1 MNNCLV
7 NSLDQFLDI
16 IVDICDTSSMLD
28 IDEAS
33 NNIEHQ
39 LKEIIKNALNSPQP
53 DQQINL
59 LKQALNV
66 FYDNPSDDY
75 GGYLSEM
82 YPRGYAISL
91 FNMNYNENLATPSP
105 ISSTFEERA
114 AASRKIRQKN
124 FLDSKFKGSPNAKL
138 YFKRSILNDMVE
150 TFLVSRSEENPRYF
164 TSQQEMNE
172 NVRIYKQKLL
182 DRVFEYFD
190 KDIFL
195 KDKVKDLP
203 RTMYKDGVY
212 TGVIEKIKEII
223 DSRLKPENFL
233 GNVKTLEDFYQDY
246 RDQNNVLQVKAER
259 FLNAY
264 NAWVTLQN
272 FDTIVKDS
280 VGTIIKVNDQDLDG
294 HTGDLTKYE
303 IKGRATNMWN
313 NWTTSDDIADMS
325 EVISDVTQA
334 LINTSRMYK
343 WGSSE
348 AFSDRYVSFND
359 FNYVIGFIKKHAFDP
374 ISQTIV
380 IKNLEGVKNLSLYT
394 KRILSE
400 IVVWNSQNGIMARNE
415 DGSYSNYPQEA
426 TWKSLISRINENPQ
440 RYLHAIFDILCNT
453 NILDSYHVNDYTKN
467 LIWSFNKEL
476 FGGDGNPRSLYYLHT
491 ITKSDDVYQII
502 TQVAAS
508 TFPEEYLQYY
518 EKSDGTINTRLLQD
532 YAVDNIKNTLYQD
545 IQQTAATLTKDQ
557 FEKFG
562 VKYFPRQD
570 QPQYLDY
577 VEIEI
582 PISDQ
587 LTFNIQATSNS
598 VTFNKDYSLEELDLI
613 WKNNKVQ
620 NLFKYVLGL
629 NFEGDPDFKNAYLEI
644 VGNVNGA
651 IKDLGNLLGRVIFSS
666 VVNNE
671 FATMNLNTQTY
682 ASSLKTFL
690 INQYGKSVAEHY
702 EKQIASDTG
711 FIPILPIDT
720 KDALLGSLSMAK
732 AINQNLLSQ
741 AQSKTGEGTFLA
753 NYVLSRMRNF
763 YPNQIEMQCKKRNS
777 AVKDLTFVINENGLF
792 EGILTKR
799 ELKTLN
805 SNQQS
810 TKFSDE
816 QSFQLAFVDD
826 FVSGFILN
834 PDGTTYLKN
843 GHVSFLPTVNSDK
856 PQIDGLLVNL
866 YAKSKIKNPDGTYKT
881 YIELN
886 DIEIEQEME
895 LEFKPM
901 YENIIKNINRE
912 LTKVYNAIRDMNSK
926 LIAAGKPQFNLL
938 SIIPSGSVIMDNQAL
953 LNAINGA
960 FIDRTDLGKKP
971 KQRIT
976 QGLYK
981 LITWYNQTHTR
992 NPIMLSPHVHFV
1004 FDENGM
1010 LSSNKTLEALWGRF
1024 NPEMSNDMRVRLT
1037 ALYKN
1042 EPEYLEFLQRHNIT
1056 DPLHSNSFFKYQ
1068 DYKSI
1073 KDLLDMKFKII
1084 LRGSEDVVRPN
1095 SEIKFLKGEMEFTDE
1110 QKVQFP
1116 QLYELNKEMK
1126 NWVSEDGLMII
1137 AKDIIL
1143 NPETNTYREINITN
1157 EEQLKQATNIKIHP
1171 MLSKLNR
1178 LDYLCTQ
1185 QYTVSTVGSHYVH
1198 KGGGK
1203 AGSIIAEEAQRWLA
1217 SNKRNV
1223 AATSTVHLY
1232 QNKQLNGVPSVY
1244 NMAIVEDIREDLYT
1258 LMGDL
1263 YLEGHAPLDGGMFVN
1278 PWMTYLEN
1286 NSLAGESAGV
1296 DKKPFGTFYNELYAA
1311 GGIVKTAGFASTND
1325 RQRRQVAWQKL
1336 TRNMTS
1342 RKWVKEFADEN
1353 GNDIPEII
1361 DITRS
1366 DYLNQPIDYT
1376 QAIKGQKIMYKR
1388 QAHDNP
1394 NQLACYVLKEIKS
1407 LGNNKYQIIEQE
1419 INQYGVEI
1427 GDLITRKENINGVET
1442 DIITIDNNWDLYTKI
1457 FGGYNS
1463 LEIGSDNQLTWS
1475 ENSVKCMVHALN
1487 NVGYRKDTSA
1497 IKAEN
1502 EFQYDETTQKALS
1515 KHMDEI
1521 EMGLDQDDIW
1531 QPLKYSDIHYTPNIG
1546 AIKSLQFN
1554 VNPDGDI
1561 VMEEDVTLNFMT
1573 MRLAQLGIQLDK
1585 EHHADSAEVSM
1596 PTQII
1601 QALAN
1606 RSYTSEYAKEVYEA
1620 LATLTRQE
1628 TRAFLDGIKDII
1640 KYDESDDK
1648 STKLVEEVTNL
1659 ILENLLKQSGEENS
1673 VNAILKPLLEK
1684 AERGETISFVDD
1696 VKGKIPWSDP
1706 TIRGKLFSVL
1716 STTLTNIAV
1725 KMKFAGSLSV
1735 ICPAGRTE
1743 KLYGDRLFN
1752 SFTKIYD
1759 SENKSSRTDTNNVAL
1774 KKYQQS
1780 VKEGNEVDSDGNN
1793 MLVFDSI
1800 RDVIEFPEQE
1810 INESVEDYQQRIK
1823 DLSKRKRLSLVS
1835 NLKTQHNY
1843 IIEFEDGKEEIT
1855 INTPEDYFRV
1865 KNLILN
1871 GKKLN
1876 INLEE
1881 LITPVNY
1888 DDLVKKYELE
1898 YQDVVSNLQDED
1910 LISHVYNSLD
1920 YVTSKN
1926 SKYKLTYES
1935 IEKETGMTYSDLT
1948 KFPGSFVKE
1957 TNSKGININEFVHKI
1972 YEDLPENLKGF
1983 NTQDIRNIVLDA
1995 LMSVETRSGFTKY
2008 KQNALTKL
2016 AREKA
2021 DEEYSMYEQY
2031 INQNYKKSV
2040 EDYENYYNSIKNGN
2054 IPVVKIYENVEKG
2067 RVLSAY
2073 NVRFTDAN
2081 TDERFQI
2088 YDLDSVNLLFKLNN
2102 LHPKGVDGY
2111 SKFKELDSEQQQQ
2124 ILNQIFKSS
2133 AFDKNTIYT
2142 TISKTY
2148 TGLPLFDENFVEN
2161 LKINYFDQFNE
2172 IIDQLYK
2179 EAKPRV
2185 HNKMQDDLF
2194 KLSANYNKNDKSIY
2208 VNGHLINPVDIKS
2221 DAYELI
2227 MPKIYQTQFGLQEF
2241 DDLQEILRDKDFFV
2255 KRGLQRFQCKLDHTD
2270 YDYELKNFNGQHY
2283 YILDK
2288 SKGIPEHVSRQI
2300 HPIFTDKKKGKT
2312 YRVDSDG
2319 QIIYEMSSDKDAVC
2333 KIGDVQII
2341 VTDNPEFYIQN
2352 LNYNTLKVSPK
2363 RVTQE
2368 SYDNLVDFLQKSKRS
2383 NAKNYLKAIFN
2394 SKYNRNFTLEEF
2406 KDFNTKLDGI
2416 NYNNVKEVN
2425 VQEDD
2430 YKSVAQIC
2438 NIILKNGRELHT
2450 SFEES
2455 LNLIAGRIPAQSQ
2468 QSFMTQ
2474 RVVGFDNSDI
2484 NTAMVSTFQLF
2495 LQGSDLDID
2504 AVTLLGYEF
2513 DKNGKFVAWSPYFEI
2528 ESKEKLEASKN
2539 IPLPTGESKEII
2551 ANKDAP
2557 NNFFEVYD
2565 KYFGTLFKPIEL
2577 PTGDPKTKNGV
2588 IELQMDTSTPEGLKL
2603 LAEFLRDFNKHG
2615 INIQAE
2621 VVNDLVN
2628 TTDGTFFFKKDEQEN
2643 PIGEYNLFM
2652 RIKNGGSIGARP
2664 DQTYQMAQ
2672 QLLDFANEHNEYLNT
2687 ADEHLKD
2694 KMSKNYIVHYI
2705 YKTAESPCNQTEA
2718 MKSVDESTKA
2728 VKNEARRFAEES
2740 GVDTH
2745 APGRLTSKIKMV
2757 GEGQAGKDGVGI
2769 GAVGIKANSIT
2780 QFYISE
2786 LLNYGS
2792 DWDKSKILF
2801 RKPHL
2806 INGKEYRGF
2815 ANMYTS
2821 KDISQEEIDKFTD
2834 VMNVLNSLQSKD
2846 QITIDVA
2853 ETIASMLSIAV
2864 DNAKDLALAKI
2875 NSGPKL
2881 MGMYVYGL
2889 TLGIPIETLVSIM
2902 KSEQGMV
2909 LKEMTEGS
2917 QFNNDP
2923 TAFKILDVFDKLNGN
2938 ITGDLTRYSYTAR
2951 TNTGNAIKQDA
2962 NIRIDGKVIN
2972 YGSTLETLFAA
2983 IYPYYEK
2990 WYEKNKERL
2999 PRKSGKIP
3007 NKAKSLGGILTQT
3020 LKQREVFNY
3029 FIRQA
3034 SRNINQF
3041 AERIKQSNPKTGEY
3055 ENWIASMHQTI
3066 NYISDMSNKAQKF
3079 NSQIGK
3085 DLKVLAEG
3093 AEEMRVLGSIL
3104 GINKG
3109 LKPSQTEAESFIDNF
3124 ENLIFNR
3131 KLAMGETPTE
3141 SDRINF
3147 VKFMT
3152 SKKYQK
3158 TVIDKYEEVKHSVNI
3173 PHLLTKA
3180 PHFLGYLQTQMIPV
3194 VFSTITS
3201 INYRTLHKYRK
3212 NIHPYITNEPPV
3224 SIFKLFDVEG
3234 TKEKENILKGLENLV
3249 HHKLLTH
3256 WLYEGQYRFKIPKG
3270 FKYFT
3275 KKGETSSND
3284 NSEEIINLWTDEGL
3298 ATFKKYMEEVYIPS
3312 LQDNPELMMN
3322 NEFVKNLIKIS
3333 YNKTPVHQTVRT
3345 YSLQG
3350 DLMASKGRQAELN
3363 AKMFADFQK
3372 LVTIQFQPE
3381 LGVPSLADAFYI
3393 YSQYCY
3399 AGRKGKKSL
3408 MTLFDNEV
3416 SRSSLPK
3423 SFGNFIAKMDAEG
3436 SIECSKEELIAWCAP
3451 YGNQHLQS
3459 KYGYVTSSKTYGIS
3473 LKKKRNLETRLT
3485 EEEQDQQEENR
3496 ANAEDEGVRQVKPE
3510 KFGIYKQE
3518 YLSSQYDRLTKN
3530 HFLTPIVTDKAIQLP
3545 IDLLDFPTDM
3555 GVYID
3560 NGVITNIS
3568 FDEKLELIEDPN
3580 NPKQFIVNEQMR
3592 ELINKIK
3599 QTLIGIRIPYKTSLF
3614 SDNKQETDL
3623 GILRIMIDQLI
3634 NC

>member
-1 MNNCLV
+1 MDNCLV

-16 IVDICDTSSMLD
+16 IVDICDTSSELD

-33 NNIEHQ
+33 NSIEHQ
-39 LKEIIKNALNSPQP
+39 LKEVIKNALNSPEP
-53 DQQINL
+53 AQQINL

-66 FYDNPSDDY
+66 FYDNPNDDY

-91 FNMNYNENLATPSP
+91 FNTNYNENLAAPSP

-114 AASRKIRQKN
+114 AASRKLRQKN
-124 FLDSKFKGSPNAKL
+124 FLDSKFKGAPNAKL
-138 YFKRSILNDMVE
+138 YFKRSTLNDMVE
-150 TFLVSRSEENPRYF
+150 TFLVARSGENPRYF

-172 NVRIYKQKLL
+172 NVRAHKQKLL

-190 KDIFL
+190 KDPFL

-212 TGVIEKIKEII
+212 TGVIEKIKAVI
-223 DSRLKPENFL
+223 DGRLDPTTITSGK
-233 GNVKTLEDFYQDY
+233 VKSLEDFYQQY
-246 RDQNNVLQVKAER
+246 RDSNRGESVKAER

-303 IKGRATNMWN
+303 IKGRATNMWA
-313 NWTTSDDIADMS
+313 NWTNSDDIADMA

-359 FNYVIGFIKKHAFDP
+359 FNYVIGFIKKHAFDQT
-374 ISQTIV
+374 SQTIT
-380 IKNLEGVKNLSLYT
+380 IKDLEGFENLSLHT

-400 IVVWNSQNGIMARNE
+400 IVVWNSQNGVMARNE

-426 TWKSLISRINENPQ
+426 TWKALVSRINENPQ

-453 NILDSYHVNDYTKN
+453 NILDSYHVNDYSKN
-467 LIWSFNKEL
+467 LIWSFNKEI

-491 ITKSDDVYQII
+491 VTKSDEVYQII

-508 TFPEEYLQYY
+508 TFPEDYLQYY
-518 EKSDGTINTRLLQD
+518 EKSDGTISTRLLQD
-532 YAVDNIKNTLYQD
+532 YAVDGIKNMLYQD
-545 IQQTAATLTKDQ
+545 IQQTAATLTEDQ
-557 FEKFG
+557 FKKYG
-562 VKYFPRQD
+562 ISYFPRQD

-577 VEIEI
+577 IEI
-582 PISDQ
+582 NIPINDK
-587 LTFNIQATSNS
+587 LTFGIQATSSS

-620 NLFKYVLGL
+620 NLFKNILGL
-629 NFEGDPDFKNAYLEI
+629 NFEGDPDFKNAYLET
-644 VGNVNGA
+644 VGDVNGA
-651 IKDLGNLLGRVIFSS
+651 IKDLGNLLGRVVFSS

-671 FATMNLNTQTY
+671 FATMDKNTQTY
-682 ASSLKTFL
+682 ASSLKNFL
-690 INQYGKSVAEHY
+690 INQYGKSIAEHY
-702 EKQIASDTG
+702 EKQIDYDTG
-711 FIPILPIDT
+711 FIPILPVDT

-741 AQSKTGEGTFLA
+741 AQSKTGEGTSLA
-753 NYVLSRMRNF
+753 NYTLSRMRNF
-763 YPNQIEMQCKKRNS
+763 YQNQIEMQCKKRAS
-777 AVKDLTFVINENGLF
+777 AVKDLTFVVNENGLF
-792 EGILTKR
+792 EGILSRR

-805 SNQQS
+805 GNQQS

-816 QSFQLAFVDD
+816 QSFQLAFVND

-834 PDGTTYLKN
+834 PEGTTYLKN
-843 GHVSFLPTVNSDK
+843 GRVSFLPTVNSDK
-856 PQIDGLLVNL
+856 TQIDGLLVNL
-866 YAKSKIKNPDGTYKT
+866 YAKSKIQNPDGTYKT
-881 YIELN
+881 YIELT
-886 DIEIEQEME
+886 DAEIEQEMQ

-901 YENIIKNINRE
+901 YENIIKNINGE
-912 LTKVYNAIRDMNSK
+912 LTKVYNAIRDMNSR
-926 LIAAGKPQFNLL
+926 LIAQEKSPFKLAAIVPTGN
-938 SIIPSGSVIMDNQAL
+938 VILDNQAL
-953 LNAINGA
+953 LDTINEA
-960 FIDRTDLGKKP
+960 FADRADLGKKP

-976 QGLYK
+976 QGLHK

-1004 FDENGM
+1004 FDADGK

-1024 NPEMSNDMRVRLT
+1024 NPEMSDDVRSRLN
-1037 ALYKN
+1037 ALYEN
-1042 EPEYLEFLQRHNIT
+1042 EPEYLEFLQRHGIS

-1068 DYKSI
+1068 EYKSI
-1073 KDLLDMKFKII
+1073 KDLLDMKFKVL
-1084 LRGSEDVVRPN
+1084 LRGSDEVVR
-1095 SEIKFLKGEMEFTDE
+1095 SKQAEIKFLKGEMEFTEE
-1110 QKVQFP
+1110 QKIQYP
-1116 QLYELNKEMK
+1116 QLYALNEEMK
-1126 NWVSEDGLMII
+1126 NWVSKDGLMII
-1137 AKDIIL
+1137 AKGMIL
-1143 NPETNTYREINITN
+1143 NPRTNTYQEINITN
-1157 EEQLKQATNIKIHP
+1157 EQQLKQATNIRLHP

-1198 KGGGK
+1198 KGGAG

-1296 DKKPFGTFYNELYAA
+1296 DKKPFGTFYSELYAA

-1342 RKWVKEFADEN
+1342 RRWVKEFADEN

-1361 DITRS
+1361 DITKN
-1366 DYLNQPIDYT
+1366 YFNQPIDYT

-1394 NQLACYVLKEIKS
+1394 NQLASYVLKEIKS

-1419 INQYGVEI
+1419 VDQYGVEI
-1427 GDLITRKENINGVET
+1427 GDVITRKEIVNGVET
-1442 DIITIDNNWDLYTKI
+1442 DVITIDNNWDLYTKV

-1463 LEIGSDNQLTWS
+1463 LEIGANNQLTWS
-1475 ENSVKCMVHALN
+1475 ENSVKCMVYALN

-1502 EFQYDETTQKALS
+1502 EFQYDTETQEALS
-1515 KHMDEI
+1515 KHMDEMT
-1521 EMGLDQDDIW
+1521 MGLDQDDIW

-1585 EHHADSAEVSM
+1585 EHHADAAEVSM

-1606 RSYTSEYAKEVYEA
+1606 RSYTPEYAKEVYNA
-1620 LATLTRQE
+1620 LAILTRQE
-1628 TRAFLDGIKDII
+1628 TRSFLEGVQDII
-1640 KYDESDDK
+1640 KDAKSD
-1648 STKLVEEVTNL
+1648 KLVEEVTNL
-1659 ILENLLKQSGEENS
+1659 ILENLIKQSGEENS

-1684 AERGETISFVDD
+1684 AEKGETISFVDD
-1696 VKGKIPWSDP
+1696 IKGKIPWSDP
-1706 TIRGKLFSVL
+1706 TIRGKLFSTL

-1743 KLYGDRLFN
+1743 KLHGDRLFS

-1759 SENKSSRTDTNNVAL
+1759 DNAKTSRTDTSDVSL
-1774 KKYQQS
+1774 KKYQES
-1780 VKEGNEVDSDGNN
+1780 VKAGNEFDSDGNN
-1793 MLVFDSI
+1793 MLLFNLK
-1800 RDVIEFPEQE
+1800 RDLIEFPEQGS
-1810 INESVEDYQQRIK
+1810 NESVEDYQKLIR
-1823 DLSKRKRLSLVS
+1823 DLFSKKQLSLVS

-1843 IIEFEDGKEEIT
+1843 IIEFTDGSKENIT

-1865 KNLILN
+1865 KNLVLLGRKSEALSQLPKPISYQELF
-1871 GKKLN
+1871 KLFLTDTKGDMATASVLAQQQYAEYVN
-1876 INLEE
+1876 AIETTYKMSVQE
-1881 LITPVNY
+1881 YLIYYNDLAKQKVPVR
-1888 DDLVKKYELE
+1888 
-1898 YQDVVSNLQDED
+1898 S
-1910 LISHVYNSLD
+1910 
-1920 YVTSKN
+1920 
-1926 SKYKLTYES
+1926 
-1935 IEKETGMTYSDLT
+1935 
-1948 KFPGSFVKE
+1948 
-1957 TNSKGININEFVHKI
+1957 I
-1972 YEDLPENLKGF
+1972 YEDV
-1983 NTQDIRNIVLDA
+1983 Q
-1995 LMSVETRSGFTKY
+1995 
-2008 KQNALTKL
+2008 
-2016 AREKA
+2016 
-2021 DEEYSMYEQY
+2021 
-2031 INQNYKKSV
+2031 
-2040 EDYENYYNSIKNGN
+2040 
-2054 IPVVKIYENVEKG
+2054 KG

-2073 NVRFTDAN
+2073 NVRFTDIN
-2081 TDERFQI
+2081 TEERFQL

-2102 LHPKGVDGY
+2102 LNPKGVQGY
-2111 SKFKELDSEQQQQ
+2111 PKFKELDSKQQQQ

-2133 AFDKNTIYT
+2133 AFDGQAVYESIQK
-2142 TISKTY
+2142 KY
-2148 TGLPLFDENFVEN
+2148 TGLPAFDMNFVEN
-2161 LKINYFDQFNE
+2161 LKRGYTGQFYD
-2172 IIDQLYK
+2172 IITELYK
-2179 EAKPRV
+2179 ETKPRAY
-2185 HNKMQDDLF
+2185 NKMQDDLF
-2194 KLSANYNKNDKSIY
+2194 KLSANYTKDDRQVF
-2208 VNGHLINPVDIKS
+2208 VNGHIINPVDIKS

-2255 KRGLQRFQCKLDHTD
+2255 KRGLQRFACKLSHTD

-2288 SKGIPEHVSRQI
+2288 SKGIPEHIARHI
-2300 HPIFTDKKKGKT
+2300 HPIFTEKKKGKT

-2319 QIIYEMSSDKDAVC
+2319 QVIYEMSSGNDSVC
-2333 KIGDVQII
+2333 KLGDVQII
-2341 VTDNPEFYIQN
+2341 VTDNPLFYVQN
-2352 LNYNTLKVSPK
+2352 LNYNTLKVSPT

-2368 SYDNLVDFLQKSKRS
+2368 SYETLTGTLAQSKRTNS
-2383 NAKNYLKAIFN
+2383 KNFIKAITNPDGSYYDLKTFKEFN
-2394 SKYNRNFTLEEF
+2394 EKI
-2406 KDFNTKLDGI
+2406 DDI
-2416 NYNNVKEVN
+2416 NYSNVRFDPTNKP
-2425 VQEDD
+2425 DF
-2430 YKSVAQIC
+2430 KSVAQLC
-2438 NIILKNGRELHT
+2438 NLILQNGRELHT

-2528 ESKEKLEASKN
+2528 DSKEKLEASKN
-2539 IPLPTGESKEII
+2539 IPLPTGESKEIV
-2551 ANKDAP
+2551 ASKDAP

-2565 KYFGTLFKPIEL
+2565 KYFGTLFKPIML
-2577 PTGDPKTKNGV
+2577 PSGKVKTKDGV
-2588 IELQMDTSTPEGLKL
+2588 IELQMETSTPDGLKL
-2603 LAEFLRDFNKHG
+2603 LAEFLRDFNEYG

-2621 VVNDLVN
+2621 VVNGLVN
-2628 TTDGTFFFKKDEQEN
+2628 TTDESFFFKKDEQGN
-2643 PIGEYNLFM
+2643 PVGEWNLFM
-2652 RIKNGGSIGARP
+2652 HVDKGGAIGARP
-2664 DQTYQMAQ
+2664 GQAYQMAQ
-2672 QLLDFANEHNEYLNT
+2672 QLLDIANTHNEYLNT
-2687 ADEHLKD
+2687 AEEHLRD

-2728 VKNEARRFAEES
+2728 VKGEARRFAQES

-2745 APGRLTSKIKMV
+2745 APGRLSSKIKMV
-2757 GEGQAGKDGVGI
+2757 GEGQAGKSGVGI
-2769 GAVGIKANSIT
+2769 GAVGIKANSTT

-2786 LLNYGS
+2786 ILNYGS

-2801 RKPHL
+2801 RKPHS
-2806 INGKEYRGF
+2806 IAGKGYMGF

-2821 KDISQEEIDKFTD
+2821 REISQEERDKFVD
-2834 VMNVLNSLQSKD
+2834 VMNVLDSLQSPD
-2846 QITIDVA
+2846 QITVDVA

-2889 TLGIPIETLVSIM
+2889 TLGIPIETLVEIM
-2902 KSEQGMV
+2902 KSEQGII

-2917 QFNNDP
+2917 QFSNDP
-2923 TAFKILDVFDKLNGN
+2923 TSFKILDVFDKLNGN
-2938 ITGDLTRYSYTAR
+2938 IAGDLARYSYTAR
-2951 TNTGNAIKQDA
+2951 TTNGSAIKQDST
-2962 NIRIDGKVIN
+2962 IRIDGKVIN
-2972 YGSTLETLFAA
+2972 YESTVETLFAA
-2983 IYPYYEK
+2983 IYPYYKAWYAKNREK
-2990 WYEKNKERL
+2990 L
-2999 PRKSGKIP
+2999 PRKSGRIP
-3007 NKAKSLGGILTQT
+3007 NEAKSLGGILMHTMKYQG
-3020 LKQREVFNY
+3020 VFDY
-3029 FIRQA
+3029 FVQQA
-3034 SRNINQF
+3034 SRNITQF
-3041 AERIKQSNPKTGEY
+3041 SEKIKQSNPKPGEY
-3055 ENWIASMHQTI
+3055 ENWIASMYQITT
-3066 NYISDMSNKAQKF
+3066 YISNMSRNAQKF
-3079 NSQIGK
+3079 NSRVGY
-3085 DLKVLAEG
+3085 DLRVLAEG

-3109 LKPSQTEAESFIDNF
+3109 LKPSPAEAETFIDNF

-3131 KLAMGETPTE
+3131 RLAMGEVPTE
-3141 SDRINF
+3141 SDRIDF
-3147 VKFMT
+3147 IKFMT
-3152 SKKYQK
+3152 DGDYQK
-3158 TVIDKYEEVKHSVNI
+3158 EVIDRYEKVKHSVNI

-3180 PHFLGYLQTQMIPV
+3180 PHFFSYLQTQMIPV
-3194 VFSTITS
+3194 VFSLATS

-3212 NIHPYITNEPPV
+3212 NIQPHIKDKAPI
-3224 SIFKLFDVEG
+3224 SIFKLFEVEG
-3234 TKEKENILKGLENLV
+3234 TKEKDSILRGLENLV

-3256 WLYEGQYRFKIPKG
+3256 WLHEGQYKFKVPKD

-3275 KKGETSSND
+3275 KKGELSSNP
-3284 NSEEIINLWTDEGL
+3284 NSEEVINLWTDEGL
-3298 ATFKKYMEEVYIPS
+3298 ATFKKYMEEVYIPT
-3312 LQDNPELMMN
+3312 LQDNPDLMMN

-3350 DLMASKGRQAELN
+3350 DLMASQGRQAELN

-3381 LGVPSLADAFYI
+3381 LGIPSLADAFYI

-3408 MTLFDNEV
+3408 MTLFDNET
-3416 SRSSLPK
+3416 SRSSLPR
-3423 SFGNFIAKMDAEG
+3423 SFGSFIARMDAEG

-3451 YGNQHLQS
+3451 YGSQHLQS
-3459 KYGYVTSSKTYGIS
+3459 KYGYVSSSRTFGVS
-3473 LKKKRNLETRLT
+3473 LKQRRNQNIRLT
-3485 EEEQDQQEENR
+3485 EEEQDQQAEAK

-3510 KFGIYKQE
+3510 KFGVYKQE
-3518 YLSSQYDRLTKN
+3518 YLTSQYDRLTKN
-3530 HFLTPIVTDKAIQLP
+3530 HFLTPVVSDKVIQFP
-3545 IDLLDFPTDM
+3545 VDLTGFSTDM
-3555 GVYID
+3555 GVSID
-3560 NGVITNIS
+3560 NGIITDIL
-3568 FDEKLELIEDPN
+3568 FDERLGLVEDFKNPGNFIEDDY
-3580 NPKQFIVNEQMR
+3580 IIS
-3592 ELINKIK
+3592 LISQIK
-3599 QTLIGIRIPYKTSLF
+3599 KTLIGMKIPYKVSLF
-3614 SDNKQETDL
+3614 SDNRQEIDL
-3623 GILRIMIDQLI
+3623 GIVRTIIDQII